1 VEKLKGKKFLFVL
14 IGLSLSSA
22 LLFAVG
28 AKEYFTVVNSYAE
41 QNQVIPLSQIPIAV
55 QLSGWLALV
64 SFIFGIIRVLALK
77 QWKYIFL
84 IVFLSYIG
92 VFVYS
97 LLDLR
102 RLRAA

>member
-1 VEKLKGKKFLFVL
+1 MKKVKGKNFLFVL
-14 IGLSLSSA
+14 IGLSLISA

-41 QNQVIPLSQIPIAV
+41 QNQVIPLSQIPLTI
-55 QLSGWLALV
+55 QLSGWFALG
-64 SFIFGIIRVLALK
+64 SFLFGIIRVFALK
-77 QWKYIFL
+77 QWRYIFL

-102 RLRAA
+102 RMRAA